1 MQATGSLARRS
12 TEPRT
17 EAHAESQRR
26 RDDAKENQ
34 IRFSLR
40 FLCALA
46 SLREIFFL
54 FLRWCYFGE
63 VKRLVTALVPAV
75 WSMLVLLLAATPLR
89 SQETIT
95 APMDSIIKRIIPI
108 TINQKYDSA
117 LALCAKLE
125 RMPGAQAY
133 AYFFKAAVLQSRMLD
148 YENYVDEDEFLAA
161 SKQAREL
168 FQKSLRKNS
177 RSAICHFFIGATY
190 GYEAFYFG
198 KRDRLLDGFRTG
210 WRCMQELNT
219 ALKLDHDLYDAYLA
233 IGTFRYYQAS
243 LGKNFAWLP
252 FIDDNREEAIAMI
265 RKAIYH
271 GKYSREAAINGLSWI
286 LIDEDREQEALALV
300 DSALAEYPRSRFFLW
315 GAAAANY
322 RLERWS
328 EAERYYKLIL
338 ETFSEENYT
347 PPYNALTC
355 YLRLAEIHFYQAN
368 YAASREQL
376 AALFAVPLDGD
387 DRKRCKELVY
397 EARDL
402 EELIRNSE

>member
-1 MQATGSLARRS
+1 LSFMQKPKATK
-12 TEPRT
+12 TTVHP
-17 EAHAESQRR
+17 
-26 RDDAKENQ
+26 
-34 IRFSLR
+34 
-40 FLCALA
+40 
-46 SLREIFFL
+46 
-54 FLRWCYFGE
+54 
-63 VKRLVTALVPAV
+63 VVRL
-75 WSMLVLLLAATPLR
+75 MLILLLAATPLR

-95 APMDSIIKRIIPI
+95 APMDSIIKRIIPL

-117 LALCAKLE
+117 LAQCARLE
-125 RMPGAQAY
+125 RMPGGLAY
-133 AYFFKAAVLQSRMLD
+133 GYFFKAAVLQSRILD
-148 YENYVDEDEFLAA
+148 HENDIGKDEFLDA

-168 FQKSLRKNS
+168 FQKSLRKKS

-210 WRCMQELNT
+210 WRCIQELNA

-252 FIDDNREEAIAMI
+252 FIEDNREEAIALI

-271 GKYSREAAINGLSWI
+271 GKYSREAAINGLTWI
-286 LIDEDREQEALALV
+286 LIEEDRNQEALALA

-328 EAERYYKLIL
+328 EAGRYYKLIL
-338 ETFSEENYT
+338 ETFVEENYQSS
-347 PPYNALTC
+347 YNSLTC
-355 YLRLAEIHFYQAN
+355 HLRLAEIHFNQAN

-376 AALFAVPLDGD
+376 AALYAIPVNDD
-387 DRKRCKELVY
+387 DRKRCEKLIKQ
-397 EARDL
+397 ARDL

>member
-1 MQATGSLARRS
+1 MSFMQKPKATK
-12 TEPRT
+12 TTVHP
-17 EAHAESQRR
+17 
-26 RDDAKENQ
+26 
-34 IRFSLR
+34 
-40 FLCALA
+40 
-46 SLREIFFL
+46 
-54 FLRWCYFGE
+54 
-63 VKRLVTALVPAV
+63 VVRLMVI
-75 WSMLVLLLAATPLR
+75 LLLAATPLR

-95 APMDSIIKRIIPI
+95 APMDSIIKRIIPL

-125 RMPGAQAY
+125 RMPGGLAY
-133 AYFFKAAVLQSRMLD
+133 GYFFKAAVLQSRILD
-148 YENYVDEDEFLAA
+148 HENDIGKKEFLAA

-210 WRCMQELNT
+210 WRCIQELNA

-252 FIDDNREEAIAMI
+252 FIEDNREEAIAMI

-271 GKYSREAAINGLSWI
+271 GKYSREAAINGLTWI

-328 EAERYYKLIL
+328 EAGRYYKLIL
-338 ETFSEENYT
+338 ETFREENYL
-347 PPYNALTC
+347 PPYNAVSC

-376 AALFAVPLDGD
+376 AALYAVPVHSD
-387 DRKRCKELVY
+387 DRKRCEKLIKQ
-397 EARDL
+397 ARDL
-402 EELIRNSE
+402 EKVIQNSE